1 MTKPFGRLPREKA
14 PRYPTYVILE
24 KKGIVVMEI
33 AELVWWRLT
42 VREL

>member
-14 PRYPTYVILE
+14 PRYPIYVILE

-33 AELVWWRLT
+33 AELAWWRSM